1 MKAMGKTLA
10 AMVAAATLLGGGAFA
25 VASPAYAAG
34 NVTTV
39 TPNPWNANSFEG
51 WGTSLAWFA
60 NATGSLGEE
69 SAITTNLGD
78 EASKKQ
84 AVEYGKQLREQF
96 YQSVFGEDGLDLNMA
111 RYNVGGGNASDVAYG
126 YPFMRQGAAVP
137 GTWKDDADGSAK
149 TYGDGV
155 TTKQADKD
163 KLAAAFDPTD
173 DSQYDFSK
181 SSAQDWWIT
190 RGATGDN
197 PDITDIEAFSN
208 SAPWFLTESGYA
220 TGGYNSG
227 SNNLKDPEKFAQY
240 LAKNVE
246 HLESLGVN
254 VDTVEPFNESETNYW
269 GTPSDTA
276 AGALGWND
284 GNTQL
289 IKNYWD
295 KYYSDKNKDATPYT
309 SALKKPQEGM
319 HVDNAQQQQTL
330 KALAAA
336 LNGNKDTVVA
346 ATDATNA
353 NDFIKSYN
361 AYPQEV
367 RDLVA
372 QYNVHAYSDG
382 GQMQARDVAQADGK
396 KLSMSEVDGSWQGGS
411 YNPYGFDNALGMMSK
426 ISSNVTRLQSKDFTF
441 WQVVEDLY
449 NMQMGSNVNPAG
461 ENTNWG
467 TVLIDFDCTVAGA
480 DGKLYSERRVNN
492 NGGKTD
498 GIAPCTVIA
507 NAKYNGVKAITHFI
521 HPGDKVIANNDE
533 DNTMTATATA
543 ADGAETQTIVHR
555 NSGTAAQTFVIDLSK
570 YETIADDASGD
581 LYLTT
586 ETAQADKDKGI
597 DAATPEVFAK
607 TSNVKQADGSVV
619 IDKAAKTA
627 TVTVPARSIASIQ
640 LKGVSGVA
648 KDAGVQSGHAYQ
660 LIGKQSG
667 KAVAQVAVGDSALS
681 LADAATT
688 ADAAKQQTFT
698 FTPIEQATDS
708 ERPDLK
714 AFVITNADGKVLVS
728 KNGTN
733 AFSDSLTVEQAKSDK
748 TAEWILNTSD
758 GSTYQLLNAA
768 AKQNLDVD
776 GSGTAVGT
784 KVGLWQSP
792 SGTSPAANQT
802 WTLRDVVPTG
812 AKPVNVQT
820 AVNAAAQLPE
830 TVTLYYAWG
839 EGPATVSDWDVSKV
853 DTAKAGTYEAT
864 GTAKDIYGNEFK
876 VTAKVYVG
884 AFTVSDPVS
893 ATVLVGSDEA
903 AAKAALEA
911 APVNL
916 HVKASPAFAADAA
929 KVTWNWD
936 GVADK
941 LAAAKAGDAVTVTGA
956 YKDGDTTIALNGTI
970 YLTAAEPENVADA
983 NSNLTVTGQQ
993 TEYNKGDQWKKLTD
1007 GDTAGEGWI
1016 TWNSKNDYSI
1026 SPTAT
1031 IDFGSEREVSSLT
1044 ITYGDKAPA
1053 SAKAEYTTD
1062 GTTWKQFGDEAK
1074 PAAGETITFKTDG
1087 TVKATQV
1094 RIVNT
1099 VNNDYMN
1106 ATEIQ
1111 AFVVPTAG
1119 GVKNIAAASGTTFS
1133 VNYGEGDSY
1142 TKAVDGDTKS
1152 KGWSTWASTARED
1165 APVATFT
1172 FDKAQTISEVKTFF
1186 FYDGRASWPKSQ
1198 TLEYQDESGEWKTV
1212 GTKDDWKVQSGDA
1225 GSGSDGL
1232 TAEDTPIVDFV
1243 LDAPVKAKAIRLTN
1257 TLQDTK
1263 VYINVA
1269 EIQVFA
1275 KDDAVVTPQPA
1286 SDATLGDLRL
1296 DGKTIDG
1303 FTSDKNEYTVDLP
1316 YDAQANPVLQAF
1328 ATDNAAT
1335 VKVTGDAVKEGA
1347 LGGKAVIDV
1356 TAADGT
1362 TTKTYTVTF
1371 NAPALSLDIASKP
1384 TKTTYEIGEK
1394 LDLTG
1399 LKVKAVYTSGD
1410 KVVKEIDLDQ
1420 ATEESPDGYTV
1431 SGFDSTVA
1439 GEKTLTVS
1447 YNGVS
1452 ATFNVTVKSASV
1464 TPGPEP
1470 QPGPGEDGNGQD
1482 GKPAGKP
1489 SGKQPGLS
1497 NTGASVSG
1505 VVGAIALLVA
1515 AAGVVFITRRRRD

>member
-1 MKAMGKTLA
+1 MKAIRTSLA
-10 AMVAAATLLGGGAFA
+10 AMVAAATLLGGGALA
-25 VASPAYAAG
+25 TTSTAYAADG
-34 NVTTV
+34 NATITV

-69 SAITTNLGD
+69 SSITDNLGD
-78 EASKKQ
+78 EASKKK

-96 YQSVFGEDGLDLNMA
+96 YQSVFGETGLDLNMA

-173 DSQYDFSK
+173 SSQYDFSK
-181 SSAQDWWIT
+181 SSAQDWWIS

-227 SNNLKDPEKFAQY
+227 KNNLKDPEKFAQY

-246 HLESLGVN
+246 HLESLGAN
-254 VDTVEPFNESETNYW
+254 VDTVEPFNESETSYW
-269 GTPSDTA
+269 GTPGDTA
-276 AGALGWND
+276 ADGLSDAWSGANGQLVKRYWN
-284 GNTQL
+284 
-289 IKNYWD
+289 
-295 KYYSDKNKDATPYT
+295 KYYKDKNAEATPYST
-309 SALKKPQEGM
+309 GLKKPQEGM

-330 KALAAA
+330 NALAAA
-336 LNGNKDTVVA
+336 LNGNEDTIIA

-353 NDFIKSYN
+353 SDFIKSYN

-367 RDLVA
+367 RDLVD
-372 QYNVHAYSDG
+372 QYNVHAYGDG

-396 KLSMSEVDGSWQGGS
+396 KLSMSEVDGSWQSGS

-533 DNTMTATATA
+533 NNTMTATA
-543 ADGAETQTIVHR
+543 ADGTTQTIVHR

-570 YETIADDASGD
+570 YGEIADDASGD

-586 ETAQADKDKGI
+586 ETAQEDKDKGV

-607 TSNVKQADGSVV
+607 TSNVKQAAGSVV

-660 LIGKQSG
+660 LVGKQSG
-667 KAVAQVAVGDSALS
+667 KVLANVAAGDSALS

-698 FTPIEQATDS
+698 FTPIEQPADS

-728 KNGTN
+728 KDGTN

-748 TAEWILNTSD
+748 TAEWILNTSN

-776 GSGTAVGT
+776 GSKTAVGT

-792 SGTSPAANQT
+792 SGTSPASNQT

-820 AVNAAAQLPE
+820 AVNAPAQLPE

-839 EGPATVSDWDVSKV
+839 EGPATVSDWDVTKV
-853 DTAKAGTYEAT
+853 DTAKTGTYEAT

-884 AFTVSDPVS
+884 AFDVTDPASVTLAAG
-893 ATVLVGSDEA
+893 ATLDAVKA
-903 AAKAALEA
+903 AAPTTVDA
-911 APVNL
+911 
-916 HVKASPAFAADAA
+916 HVGASPAFARG
-929 KVTWNWD
+929 VTWDWT
-936 GVADK
+936 K
-941 LAAAKAGDAVTVTGA
+941 LADTDFAEAGETVTVTGA
-956 YKDGDTTIALNGTI
+956 VDTDDGTGKTIAAKLTVYVTEGETVNGENLAAKFCSASEASSTEGSNTVQKTCDGDNGTSWSNWKNQSSADDKDPWVSYTFDNAYKLNDLDFVSYGEATPKAFTVQ
-970 YLTAAEPENVADA
+970 YLDEDGMTWKDSDVKVETGAKINGGDVTTANLNALPATKGVRLKLTYADNANYYAKIAEVRIFQA
-983 NSNLTVTGQQ
+983 QQ
-993 TEYNKGDQWKKLTD
+993 T
-1007 GDTAGEGWI
+1007 
-1016 TWNSKNDYSI
+1016 
-1026 SPTAT
+1026 
-1031 IDFGSEREVSSLT
+1031 
-1044 ITYGDKAPA
+1044 
-1053 SAKAEYTTD
+1053 AK
-1062 GTTWKQFGDEAK
+1062 
-1074 PAAGETITFKTDG
+1074 
-1087 TVKATQV
+1087 
-1094 RIVNT
+1094 
-1099 VNNDYMN
+1099 
-1106 ATEIQ
+1106 
-1111 AFVVPTAG
+1111 
-1119 GVKNIAAASGTTFS
+1119 
-1133 VNYGEGDSY
+1133 
-1142 TKAVDGDTKS
+1142 
-1152 KGWSTWASTARED
+1152 
-1165 APVATFT
+1165 
-1172 FDKAQTISEVKTFF
+1172 
-1186 FYDGRASWPKSQ
+1186 
-1198 TLEYQDESGEWKTV
+1198 
-1212 GTKDDWKVQSGDA
+1212 
-1225 GSGSDGL
+1225 
-1232 TAEDTPIVDFV
+1232 
-1243 LDAPVKAKAIRLTN
+1243 
-1257 TLQDTK
+1257 
-1263 VYINVA
+1263 
-1269 EIQVFA
+1269 
-1275 KDDAVVTPQPA
+1275 PA
-1286 SDATLGDLRL
+1286 SDATLGDLRV
-1296 DGKTIDG
+1296 DGKSILDP
-1303 FTSDKNEYTVDLP
+1303 KNETGKYTVDLP

-1335 VKVTGDAVKEGA
+1335 VKVTGDVVEAGK
-1347 LGGKAVIDV
+1347 LGGTAVIDV
-1356 TAADGT
+1356 TAADGA
-1362 TTKTYTVTF
+1362 TTKQYTVTF
-1371 NAPALSLDIASKP
+1371 NVDELTGLTVTGP
-1384 TKTTYEIGEK
+1384 TKTEYEIGEA

-1399 LKVKAVYTSGD
+1399 LKVNAVYESGETVELQPSD
-1410 KVVKEIDLDQ
+1410 D
-1420 ATEESPDGYTV
+1420 ASAGYVV

-1439 GEKTLTVS
+1439 GENKPVTVT
-1447 YNGVS
+1447 YRGKS
-1452 ATFNVTVKSASV
+1452 ATFNVTIKPAPV
-1464 TPGPEP
+1464 TPEPKP
-1470 QPGPGEDGNGQD
+1470 QPAPGA
-1482 GKPAGKP
+1482 KPAG
-1489 SGKQPGLS
+1489 GLS
-1497 NTGASVSG
+1497 ATGASVSG
-1505 VVGAIALLVA
+1505 VVGVIALLVA
-1515 AAGVVFITRRRRD
+1515 AAGVVLITRKRRS

>member
-1 MKAMGKTLA
+1 MALERSGHRADDGANKRKAGSKEHYEGYSNIA
-10 AMVAAATLLGGGAFA
+10 GRNGCGGNVVGGGGALA
-25 VASPAYAAG
+25 TTSTAYAADG
-34 NVTTV
+34 NAIITV
-39 TPNPWNANSFEG
+39 TPNPWNANTFEG

-69 SAITTNLGD
+69 SSITDNLGD
-78 EASKKQ
+78 EASKAK

-96 YQSVFGEDGLDLNMA
+96 YLSVFGEDGLDLNMA

-155 TTKQADKD
+155 TTTQADKD

-173 DSQYDFSK
+173 SSQYDFSK

-190 RGATGDN
+190 RGAKGDN

-227 SNNLKDPEKFAQY
+227 KNNLKDPEKFAQY

-246 HLESLGVN
+246 HLESLGAN
-254 VDTVEPFNESETNYW
+254 VDTVEPFNESETSYW
-269 GTPSDTA
+269 GTPGDTA
-276 AGALGWND
+276 ADGLSEAWSGNQGQLVKRYWN
-284 GNTQL
+284 
-289 IKNYWD
+289 
-295 KYYSDKNKDATPYT
+295 KYYKDKNAEATPYST
-309 SALKKPQEGM
+309 GLKKSQEGM
-319 HVDNAQQQQTL
+319 HVGNAQQQQTL
-330 KALAAA
+330 NALAKA
-336 LNGNKDTVVA
+336 LNGNDDTIIA

-353 NDFIKSYN
+353 SDFIKSYN

-367 RDLVA
+367 RDLVD
-372 QYNVHAYSDG
+372 QYNVHAYGDD
-382 GQMQARDVAQADGK
+382 GQMRARDVAQADGK

-533 DNTMTATATA
+533 KNTMTATA
-543 ADGAETQTIVHR
+543 ADGTTQTIVHR

-586 ETAQADKDKGI
+586 ETAESDKDKGV

-660 LIGKQSG
+660 LVGKQSG
-667 KAVAQVAVGDSALS
+667 KVLANVAAGGSALS

-698 FTPIEQATDS
+698 FTPIEQAADS

-728 KNGTN
+728 KDGTN

-748 TAEWILNTSD
+748 TAEWILNTSN

-776 GSGTAVGT
+776 GSKTAVGT

-830 TVTLYYAWG
+830 SVTLYYASG
-839 EGPATVSDWDVSKV
+839 EGPANVSDWDVSKV

-884 AFTVSDPVS
+884 AFDVTDPASVTV
-893 ATVLVGSDEA
+893 AAGSTLDAFKA
-903 AAKAALEA
+903 AAPTTVDA
-911 APVNL
+911 
-916 HVKASPAFAADAA
+916 HVGTSPAFARD
-929 KVTWNWD
+929 VTWDW
-936 GVADK
+936 AK
-941 LAAAKAGDAVTVTGA
+941 LADTDFAEAGKTVTV
-956 YKDGDTTIALNGTI
+956 NGTI
-970 YLTAAEPENVADA
+970 DTADGTGKTIAAK
-983 NSNLTVTGQQ
+983 LTVYVTAGKTVNGENLAAKFCDASAASS
-993 TEYNKGDQWKKLTD
+993 TEGSHTVQKTCD
-1007 GDTAGEGWI
+1007 GDNGTSWSNWKSNPDDKDPWVSYTFDNAYKLNDLDFVSYGE
-1016 TWNSKNDYSI
+1016 
-1026 SPTAT
+1026 AT
-1031 IDFGSEREVSSLT
+1031 P
-1044 ITYGDKAPA
+1044 KAFTVQYL
-1053 SAKAEYTTD
+1053 AED
-1062 GTTWKQFGDEAK
+1062 GTTWKDSDVKVETGAKINGGDVTTANLNALPATKGVRLKLTYADDANYYAK
-1074 PAAGETITFKTDG
+1074 IAE
-1087 TVKATQV
+1087 V
-1094 RIVNT
+1094 RIYQAQQT
-1099 VNNDYMN
+1099 
-1106 ATEIQ
+1106 AT
-1111 AFVVPTAG
+1111 
-1119 GVKNIAAASGTTFS
+1119 
-1133 VNYGEGDSY
+1133 
-1142 TKAVDGDTKS
+1142 
-1152 KGWSTWASTARED
+1152 
-1165 APVATFT
+1165 
-1172 FDKAQTISEVKTFF
+1172 
-1186 FYDGRASWPKSQ
+1186 
-1198 TLEYQDESGEWKTV
+1198 
-1212 GTKDDWKVQSGDA
+1212 
-1225 GSGSDGL
+1225 
-1232 TAEDTPIVDFV
+1232 
-1243 LDAPVKAKAIRLTN
+1243 
-1257 TLQDTK
+1257 
-1263 VYINVA
+1263 
-1269 EIQVFA
+1269 
-1275 KDDAVVTPQPA
+1275 PA

-1296 DGKTIDG
+1296 DGKTIEG
-1303 FTSDKNEYTVDLP
+1303 FASDEDKYTVDLP

-1335 VKVTGDAVKEGA
+1335 VKVTGDAVEAGK
-1347 LGGKAVIDV
+1347 LGGTATITV
-1356 TAADGT
+1356 TAADGK

-1371 NAPALSLDIASKP
+1371 NAPTLSLDIASKP
-1384 TKTTYEIGEK
+1384 TKTTYEIGER
-1394 LDLTG
+1394 LDLAG
-1399 LKVKAVYTSGD
+1399 LKVKAVYTYTSGD
-1410 KVVKEIDLDQ
+1410 KVVKVDLDQ
-1420 ATEESPDGYTV
+1420 ATEENRDGYTV
-1431 SGFDSTVA
+1431 SDFDSTVA

-1447 YNGVS
+1447 YRGKS
-1452 ATFNVTVKSASV
+1452 ATFNVTVKAASV
-1464 TPGPEP
+1464 APGPEP
-1470 QPGPGEDGNGQD
+1470 QPAPNGKPGTKPST
-1482 GKPAGKP
+1482 KPAG
-1489 SGKQPGLS
+1489 GLS
-1497 NTGASVSG
+1497 ATGASVSG
-1505 VVGAIALLVA
+1505 VVGVIALLVA
-1515 AAGVVFITRRRRD
+1515 AAGVVFITRKRRS

>member
-1 MKAMGKTLA
+1 MKAIRTSLA
-10 AMVAAATLLGGGAFA
+10 AMVAAATLLGGGALA
-25 VASPAYAAG
+25 TTSTAYAADG
-34 NVTTV
+34 NATITV

-155 TTKQADKD
+155 TTTQADKD

-190 RGATGDN
+190 RGKQGTNGN

-269 GTPSDTA
+269 GTPGDTA
-276 AGALGWND
+276 ADGLSEEWSGNQGQLVKRYWN
-284 GNTQL
+284 
-289 IKNYWD
+289 
-295 KYYSDKNKDATPYT
+295 KYYKDKNAEATPYST
-309 SALKKPQEGM
+309 GLKKPQEGM

-336 LNGNKDTVVA
+336 LNGNDDTIIA

-367 RDLVA
+367 RDLVD

-382 GQMQARDVAQADGK
+382 GQIQARDVAQADGK

-449 NMQMGSNVNPAG
+449 NMQEGSNVNPAG

-498 GIAPCTVIA
+498 GLVPCTVIA

-533 DNTMTATATA
+533 NNTMTATA
-543 ADGAETQTIVHR
+543 ADGTTQTIVHR

-586 ETAQADKDKGI
+586 ETAQSDTDKGV

-667 KAVAQVAVGDSALS
+667 KAVAQIAAGDSALS

-698 FTPIEQATDS
+698 FTPIEQAADS

-714 AFVITNADGKVLVS
+714 AFVITNADGKVLVA
-728 KNGTN
+728 KDGTN

-776 GSGTAVGT
+776 GSKTAVGT

-830 TVTLYYAWG
+830 TVTLYYASG

-853 DTAKAGTYEAT
+853 DPAKTGTYEAT

-884 AFTVSDPVS
+884 AFDVTDPASVTV
-893 ATVLVGSDEA
+893 AAGSTLDAFKA
-903 AAKAALEA
+903 AAPTTVDA
-911 APVNL
+911 
-916 HVKASPAFAADAA
+916 HVGTSPAFARD
-929 KVTWNWD
+929 VTWDW
-936 GVADK
+936 AK
-941 LAAAKAGDAVTVTGA
+941 LADTDFAEAGKTVV
-956 YKDGDTTIALNGTI
+956 NGTI
-970 YLTAAEPENVADA
+970 DTADGTGKTLDAKLTVYVTAAKTVNGENLAA
-983 NSNLTVTGQQ
+983 KFCTASEASSTEGSNTVQKTC
-993 TEYNKGDQWKKLTD
+993 D
-1007 GDTAGEGWI
+1007 GDNGTSWSNWKSNPDDTDPWVSYTFDNAYKLNDLDFVSYGE
-1016 TWNSKNDYSI
+1016 
-1026 SPTAT
+1026 AT
-1031 IDFGSEREVSSLT
+1031 P
-1044 ITYGDKAPA
+1044 KAFTVQYL
-1053 SAKAEYTTD
+1053 AED
-1062 GTTWKQFGDEAK
+1062 GTTWKDSDVKVETGAKINGGDVTTANLNALPATKGVRLKLTYADDANYYAK
-1074 PAAGETITFKTDG
+1074 IAE
-1087 TVKATQV
+1087 V
-1094 RIVNT
+1094 RIYQAQQT
-1099 VNNDYMN
+1099 
-1106 ATEIQ
+1106 AT
-1111 AFVVPTAG
+1111 
-1119 GVKNIAAASGTTFS
+1119 
-1133 VNYGEGDSY
+1133 
-1142 TKAVDGDTKS
+1142 
-1152 KGWSTWASTARED
+1152 
-1165 APVATFT
+1165 
-1172 FDKAQTISEVKTFF
+1172 
-1186 FYDGRASWPKSQ
+1186 
-1198 TLEYQDESGEWKTV
+1198 
-1212 GTKDDWKVQSGDA
+1212 
-1225 GSGSDGL
+1225 
-1232 TAEDTPIVDFV
+1232 
-1243 LDAPVKAKAIRLTN
+1243 
-1257 TLQDTK
+1257 
-1263 VYINVA
+1263 
-1269 EIQVFA
+1269 
-1275 KDDAVVTPQPA
+1275 PA
-1286 SDATLGDLRL
+1286 SDATLGDLRV
-1296 DGKTIDG
+1296 DGKTIEG
-1303 FTSDKNEYTVDLP
+1303 FPSDKTDYTVNLP

-1335 VKVTGDAVKEGA
+1335 VKVTGDAVEAGK
-1347 LGGKAVIDV
+1347 LGGTATITV
-1356 TAADGT
+1356 TAADGK

-1394 LDLTG
+1394 LDLAG

-1410 KVVKEIDLDQ
+1410 KVEEIDLDQ
-1420 ATEESPDGYTV
+1420 ATEENRDGYTV

-1439 GEKTLTVS
+1439 GEKTLIVS
-1447 YNGVS
+1447 YRGAS
-1452 ATFNVTVKSASV
+1452 ATFNVTVKAASV
-1464 TPGPEP
+1464 APGPEP
-1470 QPGPGEDGNGQD
+1470 QPAPGT
-1482 GKPAGKP
+1482 KPAG
-1489 SGKQPGLS
+1489 GLS
-1497 NTGASVSG
+1497 ATGASVSG
-1505 VVGAIALLVA
+1505 VAGVIALLVA
-1515 AAGVVFITRRRRD
+1515 AAGVVFITRKRRA

>member
-1 MKAMGKTLA
+1 MKAIRTSLA
-10 AMVAAATLLGGGAFA
+10 AMVAAATLLGGGALA
-25 VASPAYAAG
+25 TTSTAYAADG
-34 NVTTV
+34 NATITV
-39 TPNPWNANSFEG
+39 TPNPWNANTFEG

-69 SAITTNLGD
+69 SSITDNLGD
-78 EASKKQ
+78 EASKAK

-96 YQSVFGEDGLDLNMA
+96 YKSVFGEDGLDLNMA

-173 DSQYDFSK
+173 SSQYDFSK

-227 SNNLKDPEKFAQY
+227 KNNLKDPEKFAQY

-246 HLESLGVN
+246 HLESLGAN
-254 VDTVEPFNESETNYW
+254 VDTVEPFNESETSYW
-269 GTPSDTA
+269 GTPGDTA
-276 AGALGWND
+276 ADGLSDSWSGANGQLVKRYWN
-284 GNTQL
+284 
-289 IKNYWD
+289 
-295 KYYSDKNKDATPYT
+295 KYYKDKNAEATPYST
-309 SALKKPQEGM
+309 GLKKPQEGM

-330 KALAAA
+330 NALAKA
-336 LNGNKDTVVA
+336 LNGNDDTIIA

-353 NDFIKSYN
+353 NDFIRSYN

-367 RDLVA
+367 RDLVD
-372 QYNVHAYSDG
+372 QYNVHAYSDD

-533 DNTMTATATA
+533 KNTMTATA
-543 ADGAETQTIVHR
+543 ADGTTQTIVHR

-586 ETAQADKDKGI
+586 ETAQSDKDKGV

-648 KDAGVQSGHAYQ
+648 KDARVQSGHAYQ
-660 LIGKQSG
+660 LVGKQSG
-667 KAVAQVAVGDSALS
+667 KALANVAAGDSALS

-698 FTPIEQATDS
+698 FTPIEQAADS

-714 AFVITNADGKVLVS
+714 AFVITNADGKVLVA

-776 GSGTAVGT
+776 GSKTAVGT

-830 TVTLYYAWG
+830 TVTLYYASG

-941 LAAAKAGDAVTVTGA
+941 LANAKAGDAVTVTGA

-1016 TWNSKNDYSI
+1016 TWNSKGDYSV

-1031 IDFGSEREVSSLT
+1031 IDFGSEHEVSSLT

-1074 PAAGETITFKTDG
+1074 PAAGETVTFKTDG

-1111 AFVVPTAG
+1111 AFVVPTVG
-1119 GVKNIAAASGTTFS
+1119 G
-1133 VNYGEGDSY
+1133 E
-1142 TKAVDGDTKS
+1142 
-1152 KGWSTWASTARED
+1152 
-1165 APVATFT
+1165 
-1172 FDKAQTISEVKTFF
+1172 
-1186 FYDGRASWPKSQ
+1186 
-1198 TLEYQDESGEWKTV
+1198 
-1212 GTKDDWKVQSGDA
+1212 
-1225 GSGSDGL
+1225 
-1232 TAEDTPIVDFV
+1232 
-1243 LDAPVKAKAIRLTN
+1243 
-1257 TLQDTK
+1257 
-1263 VYINVA
+1263 
-1269 EIQVFA
+1269 
-1275 KDDAVVTPQPA
+1275 PQPA

-1296 DGKTIDG
+1296 DGKTIEG
-1303 FTSDKNEYTVDLP
+1303 FASDKNGYTVNLP

-1335 VKVTGDAVKEGA
+1335 VKVTGDAVEAGK
-1347 LGGKAVIDV
+1347 LGGTAVIDV

-1362 TTKTYTVTF
+1362 TPKQYTVTF
-1371 NAPALSLDIASKP
+1371 NVDELTGLSVTGP
-1384 TKTTYEIGEK
+1384 TKTEYEIGEA

-1399 LKVKAVYTSGD
+1399 LKVYAVYENGETVELQQSED
-1410 KVVKEIDLDQ
+1410 
-1420 ATEESPDGYTV
+1420 ANNGYVV
-1431 SGFDSTVA
+1431 SGFDSTTSGA
-1439 GEKTLTVS
+1439 KTVTVT
-1447 YNGVS
+1447 YRGAS
-1452 ATFNVTVKSASV
+1452 AKFNVTVKAASV
-1464 TPGPEP
+1464 APGPEP
-1470 QPGPGEDGNGQD
+1470 QPAPNGKPGT
-1482 GKPAGKP
+1482 KPAG
-1489 SGKQPGLS
+1489 GLS
-1497 NTGASVSG
+1497 ATGASVSG
-1505 VVGAIALLVA
+1505 VVGVIALLVA
-1515 AAGVVFITRRRRD
+1515 AAGVVFITRKRRA